1 MISNFV
7 GEKDWAIGYLTLVD
21 FIIAE
26 NSNLIEKIAPELY
39 QKYGFL
45 KRIRDN
51 VNNLPEVKAYYE
63 R

>member
-51 VNNLPEVKAYYE
+51 VNNLP
-63 R
+63 